1 MNVLLLENVVLVQV
15 RVCLVP
21 VHVPGIHKLVKNVA
35 LLVNN
40 FLKFR
45 TFVFVISDLIGNP
58 EISLSH

>member
-1 MNVLLLENVVLVQV
+1 M
-15 RVCLVP
+15 CLVP